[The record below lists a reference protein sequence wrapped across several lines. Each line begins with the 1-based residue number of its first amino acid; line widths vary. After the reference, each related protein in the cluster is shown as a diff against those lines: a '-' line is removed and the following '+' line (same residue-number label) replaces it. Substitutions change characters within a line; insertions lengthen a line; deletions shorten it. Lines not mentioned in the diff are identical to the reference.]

1 MAETAPL
8 LIRPVTAADLD
19 RLAELQEAS
28 ILRLGTPVYGAAKA
42 RAWARM
48 GHQFKHVLIGAGAFF
63 TAERAGR
70 SLGVGG
76 WSPDSLEPEL
86 AWLRYVFVDPDH
98 VRGISAP
105 TGASSSIRSTT
116 SPPPPRVSGRS
127 IGRHGTMAPMS
138 RSRSSTRARQTHCA
152 PISGS
157 SIGSCRWRVW
167 AHRVSTCVN
176 CSVSSPSG

>member
-1 MAETAPL
+1 L

-19 RLAELQEAS
+19 RLADLQEAS

-48 GHQFKHVLIGAGAFF
+48 GPQFKLGLIGAGGFF

-98 VRGISAP
+98 VREG
-105 TGASSSIRSTT
+105 
-116 SPPPPRVSGRS
+116 
-127 IGRHGTMAPMS
+127 IGRRLVERAE
-138 RSRSSTRARQTHCA
+138 RSALAAGRRRFDVW
-152 PISGS
+152 SGFNAEPFYAAL
-157 SIGSCRWRVW
+157 GYRRVRRVRWP
-167 AHRVSTCVN
+167 VSTGLELDN
-176 CSVSSPSG
+176 LLMRKRAPAP

>member
-1 MAETAPL
+1 MAESAPL

-76 WSPDSLEPEL
+76 GSPDSLEPEL
-86 AWLRYVFVDPDH
+86 AWRRYVFVDPDH
-98 VRGISAP
+98 VREG
-105 TGASSSIRSTT
+105 
-116 SPPPPRVSGRS
+116 
-127 IGRHGTMAPMS
+127 IGRRLVARAE
-138 RSRSSTRARQTHCA
+138 RSALAAGRRRFDVWSSYNAEPFYAALGYRRVRRV
-152 PISGS
+152 
-157 SIGSCRWRVW
+157 RWP
-167 AHRVSTCVN
+167 VSTGLELDN
-176 CSVSSPSG
+176 LLMRKRAPAP